1 MDINKVNDKK
11 TPIYCLQYMLQ
22 RIIIE
27 NGDIR
32 LANPN
37 DRSPYSS
44 YEIRL
49 LPSTIIQS
57 YKNLAFNPIMTIAK
71 QEICDVIQLPHD
83 LYVGMLKYFKTAEN
97 PYIFLSQITEHS
109 HLHLQQKNTFTEY
122 LRKLILSKK
131 TSLIQF
137 INTLIK
143 KTYII

>member
-1 MDINKVNDKK
+1 M
-11 TPIYCLQYMLQ
+11 Q

-57 YKNLAFNPIMTIAK
+57 YKNLAFNPIMTMARQHI
-71 QEICDVIQLPHD
+71 DDSMQLPDD
-83 LYVGMLKYFKTAEN
+83 LYVGMLKNLKTFESLF
-97 PYIFLSQITEHS
+97 IISLSS
-109 HLHLQQKNTFTEY
+109 N
-122 LRKLILSKK
+122 
-131 TSLIQF
+131 
-137 INTLIK
+137 
-143 KTYII
+143 